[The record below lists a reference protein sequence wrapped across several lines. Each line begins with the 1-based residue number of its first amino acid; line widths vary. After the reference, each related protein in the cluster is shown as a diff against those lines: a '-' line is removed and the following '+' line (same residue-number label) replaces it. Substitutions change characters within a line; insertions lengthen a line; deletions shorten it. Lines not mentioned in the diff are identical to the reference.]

1 MAATLI
7 LRVDGGSRGNPGP
20 AAYGVAVEDESG
32 NPLHSLRASLGH
44 QTNNYAEYCGLLA
57 GLRYAQA
64 QGARKV
70 RVYADSELLVRQMQG
85 RYQVKSPNLQA
96 LHAEASRL
104 AAGFADFAIAHVRRE
119 QNREADRLANL
130 AMDEAKA
137 DPAGSGRPK

>member
-20 AAYGVAVEDESG
+20 AAYGVAVEDEQG
-32 NPLHSLRASLGH
+32 QPLTTLRAALGH

-57 GLRYAQA
+57 GLRYAQS
-64 QGARKV
+64 QGARRV

-85 RYQVKSPNLQA
+85 RYQVKSPNLRS
-96 LHAEASRL
+96 LYAEAKLL
-104 AAGFADFAIAHVRRE
+104 AASFPDFAIAHVRRE

-130 AMDEAKA
+130 AMDEATK
-137 DPAGSGRPK
+137 PNRER